1 LNFGSADPLPLSV
14 DNPDFSPAVPVRFLE
29 IIGQNVGNVS
39 GKEGM
44 EIERILDRNP
54 SHGSIHNSQF
64 TIQNSPSY
72 TSSIT
77 TDTGIAAFATFE
89 MMQYFSARERVFST

>member
-14 DNPDFSPAVPVRFLE
+14 NNPDFSPAALVSFLE
-29 IIGQNVGNVS
+29 VIGQNVGDVS

-54 SHGSIHNSQF
+54 SHGPIHNSQF
-64 TIQNSPSY
+64 TIHNSPS
-72 TSSIT
+72 
-77 TDTGIAAFATFE
+77 
-89 MMQYFSARERVFST
+89 